1 MGYSRKEEI
10 AKLRRERKE
19 AKAAK
24 RRKEN
29 VREKLVRFLI
39 VCEGTKTEPHYF
51 EALINNYISTVREVT
66 IEGEGRATVALV
78 DRTLEIKTELERKNA
93 MSFDRV
99 WVVFDKDDFDDF
111 NEAIKKARKLGFQS
125 AWTNEAFELWYYLHC
140 EYLDTGISRT
150 AYIEKLEEAFRSR
163 MGDVNFNYRK
173 GNPDIYS
180 MLQQYGREDLAKRF
194 ARQLRGLY
202 TGTNYASHKPCTM
215 VDKLVDELEN
225 SELLLV
231 KG

>member
-10 AKLRRERKE
+10 ANLRRESKE

-24 RRKEN
+24 KRKEN

-78 DRTLEIKTELERKNA
+78 DRTQKIKTELERKNA

-111 NEAIKKARKLGFQS
+111 NDAIKKAHKLGFQS
-125 AWTNEAFELWYYLHC
+125 AWTNEAFELWYYLHF
-140 EYLDTGISRT
+140 EYLDTGISRE
-150 AYIEKLEEAFRSR
+150 AYIEKLEEAFRNK
-163 MGDVNFNYRK
+163 MGDSGFRYRK
-173 GNPDIYS
+173 GNPDIYQ

-194 ARQLRGLY
+194 AQQLRALY
-202 TGTNYASHKPCTM
+202 IGTNYATHKPCTM
-215 VDKLVDELEN
+215 VDKLVEELEQP
-225 SELLLV
+225 ERLL
-231 KG
+231 

>member
-10 AKLRRERKE
+10 AKLRQQRRE
-19 AKAAK
+19 AKASK
-24 RRKEN
+24 KRKEN

-51 EALINNYISTVREVT
+51 EALIKNYISTVREVT

-78 DRTLEIKTELERKNA
+78 DKTLKIKQELERKNA

-111 NEAIKKARKLGFQS
+111 NDAIKKAFRK
-125 AWTNEAFELWYYLHC
+125 
-140 EYLDTGISRT
+140 
-150 AYIEKLEEAFRSR
+150 K
-163 MGDVNFNYRK
+163 MGDDGFKYRK

-180 MLQQYGREDLAKRF
+180 LLQQYGREDLAKRF
-194 ARQLRGLY
+194 AKQLRVLH
-202 TGTNYASHKPCTM
+202 TGTNYAMHKPCTM
-215 VDKLVDELEN
+215 VDKLVEELEHP
-225 SELLLV
+225 ERLLE
-231 KG
+231 